1 MKKKI
6 IIAVTGGIAA
16 YKAAD
21 VISALI
27 SMQNEVKVIATD
39 NALNFVTSNVLNVI
53 SKGNYVTETPGE
65 TKHIELAKWCDA
77 FVVVPATAKF
87 KNWRENRKTVVTQ
100 PKGDI
105 VDGEFT
111 DIDEETEEDSE

>member
-1 MKKKI
+1 MENTEIMNNTEEVIETTTEEIVKPASNGGMKKATTI
-6 IIAVTGGIAA
+6 GLSMISGALT
-16 YKAAD
+16 YK
-21 VISALI
+21 
-27 SMQNEVKVIATD
+27 
-39 NALNFVTSNVLNVI
+39 
-53 SKGNYVTETPGE
+53 
-65 TKHIELAKWCDA
+65 

>member
-1 MKKKI
+1 MENNEIMNNNEEVIETTTEEIVK
-6 IIAVTGGIAA
+6 AASNGGIT
-16 YKAAD
+16 YK
-21 VISALI
+21 
-27 SMQNEVKVIATD
+27 
-39 NALNFVTSNVLNVI
+39 
-53 SKGNYVTETPGE
+53 
-65 TKHIELAKWCDA
+65 

>member
-1 MKKKI
+1 LAM
-6 IIAVTGGIAA
+6 IAGALT
-16 YKAAD
+16 YK
-21 VISALI
+21 
-27 SMQNEVKVIATD
+27 
-39 NALNFVTSNVLNVI
+39 
-53 SKGNYVTETPGE
+53 
-65 TKHIELAKWCDA
+65 

>member
-1 MKKKI
+1 MENNNEIMNNSEEVMETATEEIVKATSTNSSFSTATKI
-6 IIAVTGGIAA
+6 GLAMIAGALT
-16 YKAAD
+16 YK
-21 VISALI
+21 
-27 SMQNEVKVIATD
+27 
-39 NALNFVTSNVLNVI
+39 
-53 SKGNYVTETPGE
+53 
-65 TKHIELAKWCDA
+65 

>member
-1 MKKKI
+1 MRYERGRK
-6 IIAVTGGIAA
+6 TLT
-16 YKAAD
+16 YK
-21 VISALI
+21 
-27 SMQNEVKVIATD
+27 
-39 NALNFVTSNVLNVI
+39 
-53 SKGNYVTETPGE
+53 
-65 TKHIELAKWCDA
+65 

-105 VDGEFT
+105 VDEEFT